1 MTIARRLA
9 AARNGI
15 AVLIASLALA
25 PAPALAEGGSNLIL
39 PLVTALAVA
48 SAARNAPEQ
57 IATLEPGHL
66 PLLSLIPSQVRF
78 EDGYEIDVDDY
89 IGRRQPVALIN
100 ADRVAS
106 FEVFRRPRRGW
117 MMSFAYDEERRGP
130 LAGSDQV
137 LRFVMEF
144 KF

>member
-1 MTIARRLA
+1 MRIARRRA

-15 AVLIASLALA
+15 AALIASLALA
-25 PAPALAEGGSNLIL
+25 PSPALAEGGSNLVL

-48 SAARNAPEQ
+48 SAARNVPERV
-57 IATLEPGHL
+57 ATLEPGHV
-66 PLLSLIPSQVRF
+66 PILSLIPSQVRF

-89 IGRRQPVALIN
+89 IGRRQPVALVN

-106 FEVFRRPRRGW
+106 FDVLRRPRHGW
-117 MMSFAYDEERRGP
+117 TMSFAYDEESRGP

-137 LRFVMEF
+137 LRFVAEF
-144 KF
+144 RF

>member
-1 MTIARRLA
+1 MRIARHRA
-9 AARNGI
+9 AARNAI
-15 AVLIASLALA
+15 AALLVSVALA
-25 PAPALAEGGSNLIL
+25 PAPVLAEGGSQLIL

-48 SAARNAPEQ
+48 SAARNAPQ
-57 IATLEPGHL
+57 QVATLEPGHM

-89 IGRRQPVALIN
+89 IGRRQPVALVD

-117 MMSFAYDEERRGP
+117 TMSFAYDEESRGP

-137 LRFVMEF
+137 LRFVAEF
-144 KF
+144 RF